1 MPSVEQ
7 FVSVLTHPP
16 KDEIMTQNS
25 EMISE
30 RKTGAISLPNR
41 YTVVYAI
48 FWIIITAVLSIML
61 YSGFRGRSQVRE
73 IIVILGVISTSAII
87 WYLSQ
92 TGPSA
97 SELPD
102 LHPLLFSKW
111 KFRGVLSLLT
121 LTLLIGPILLAVILT
136 VPLYPIGGTHLL
148 DKAAP
153 YLQPWIILEISLAL
167 IAIRII
173 FKWRSQIKANLVLLG
188 LAAGL
193 IAGAAQLVQITN
205 SGDPFDVFWGILQTI
220 VVPPLFI
227 GGGLLLAHTGIG
239 RNRLME
245 GNYNAALLS
254 FLSGCLLYLPL
265 ALVNTLGGAHAGY
278 TWMNALWKPLSFSW
292 LPAIAEE
299 TWARMF
305 LITLCYALLRPVTNE
320 RPHRAVIAAVLLSAT
335 AHGLVHGP
343 SLSNLF
349 ETGLMYLLPM
359 AVLFVKRDWEHAVG
373 AHYVVNLFPF
383 LAVFLKL

>member
-1 MPSVEQ
+1 MNQ
-7 FVSVLTHPP
+7 NH
-16 KDEIMTQNS
+16 EIT
-25 EMISE
+25 SE
-30 RKTGAISLPNR
+30 RKAGAMSSRNR
-41 YTVVYAI
+41 HRVVFAFFWTVA
-48 FWIIITAVLSIML
+48 TAVLSVML
-61 YSGFRGRSQVRE
+61 YSGFRGKSEVQE
-73 IIVILGVISTSAII
+73 FAVILGAISASAVI
-87 WYLSQ
+87 WYLSR
-92 TGPSA
+92 TGPSV

-102 LHPLLFSKW
+102 LEPLLFSKW
-111 KFRGVLSLLT
+111 KFGGVLWLLIP
-121 LTLLIGPILLAVILT
+121 TLLIGPTLLALILRIPFSL
-136 VPLYPIGGTHLL
+136 VGGMDLL

-153 YLQPWIILEISLAL
+153 YLRPWIVLEVSLTL

-173 FKWRSQIKANLVLLG
+173 LKRRAQIKANLVSLG

-193 IAGAAQLVQITN
+193 IAGAAQVVQITN
-205 SGDPFDVFWGILQTI
+205 SSDPFDVFWGILQTV

-239 RNRLME
+239 RNRLLE
-245 GNYNAALLS
+245 GNYRVALLS

-265 ALVNTLGGAHAGY
+265 ALVNTVGGAHAEF

-292 LPAIAEE
+292 LPAVAEE

-305 LITLCYALLRPVTNE
+305 LIALCYALLRPATNE
-320 RPHRAVIAAVLLSAT
+320 RPRRAVIAAMLLSAT

-359 AVLFVKRDWEHAVG
+359 AALFVKRDWEHAVG
-373 AHYVVNLFPF
+373 AHYVVNLLPF
-383 LAVFLKL
+383 LAVFLGS